1 MDRDLALGD
10 IWVYLSAS
18 PLLHLTLT
26 VGAYLL
32 GDWLFQRSGRRAVL
46 NPVLLAVIVLVVFLV
61 ATGTDYQTY
70 FAGAQFVHFMLGP
83 ATVALAVPLYR
94 NLPLIRRLW
103 LPILAAILTGA
114 LVSATS
120 TVWVAHLLG
129 ASRQTLMSLAPKSV
143 TAPVAMG
150 ITEKVGGL
158 PSLSAALVVL
168 TGVLGAVIGTWVL
181 ALVRVRDDR
190 ARGIAL
196 GVTSHGI
203 GTARAFQIS
212 DTAGAFAA
220 LAMGLMAL
228 ISAFALP
235 FALRWVFGG

>member
-1 MDRDLALGD
+1 MESDRALGD
-10 IWVYLSAS
+10 IWVYLSTS

-26 VGAYLL
+26 VLAYLAA
-32 GDWLFQRSGRRAVL
+32 DWLFQRSGRKALL
-46 NPVLLAVIVLVVFLV
+46 NPVLLAILMLVTLLTL
-61 ATGTDYQTY
+61 TGTRYETY

-83 ATVALAVPLYR
+83 ATVALAIPLYR
-94 NLPLIRRLW
+94 HLDLIRRLW
-103 LPILAAILTGA
+103 LPILVSIVTGA
-114 LVSATS
+114 TVSATS
-120 TVWVAHLLG
+120 AVLIAQWLG
-129 ASRQTLMSLAPKSV
+129 ASRQTLISLAPKSV

-158 PSLSAALVVL
+158 PSLTAALVVL
-168 TGVLGAVIGTWVL
+168 TGVLGAVIGPAVL

-190 ARGIAL
+190 ARGLAL

-212 DTAGAFAA
+212 SLTGAFSA

-228 ISAFALP
+228 ASAFVLP
-235 FALRWVFGG
+235 AVLRWVFGG

>member
-1 MDRDLALGD
+1 MELDLALGD

-26 VGAYLL
+26 VLAYLL
-32 GDWLFQRSGRRAVL
+32 GDWIFRRSGQKAL
-46 NPVLLAVIVLVVFLV
+46 FNPVLLSILTLVTILGV
-61 ATGTDYQTY
+61 TGTDYQTY

-94 NLPLIRRLW
+94 NLPLIRQLW
-103 LPILAAILTGA
+103 LPILLSIVAGA
-114 LVSATS
+114 VLSATS
-120 TVWVAHLLG
+120 AVLIAKWLG
-129 ASRQTLMSLAPKSV
+129 ASEQTLISLAPKSV

-150 ITEKVGGL
+150 IAEKVGGL

-168 TGVLGAVIGTWVL
+168 TGVLGAVIGAAVL
-181 ALVRVRDDR
+181 TAVRVRDDR
-190 ARGIAL
+190 ARGLAL
-196 GVTSHGI
+196 GVNSHGI

-212 DTAGAFAA
+212 DLAGAFSA

-228 ISAFALP
+228 VSAFALP
-235 FALRWVFGG
+235 FVLRWVFGT

>member
-1 MDRDLALGD
+1 MELDFPLGD

-26 VGAYLL
+26 VLAFLV
-32 GDWLFQRSGRRAVL
+32 GDWVFRRSGQRAL
-46 NPVLLAVIVLVVFLV
+46 FNPVLLSILVLVTILG

-94 NLPLIRRLW
+94 NLHLIRQLL
-103 LPILAAILTGA
+103 LPILVSIGTGA
-114 LVSATS
+114 VVSAAS
-120 TVWVAHLLG
+120 AVLVAQWLG
-129 ASRQTLMSLAPKSV
+129 ASEQTLISLAPKSV

-150 ITEKVGGL
+150 IAEKVGGL

-168 TGVLGAVIGTWVL
+168 TGVLGAVIGAAVL
-181 ALVRVRDDR
+181 TSARVRDDR
-190 ARGIAL
+190 ARGLAL
-196 GVTSHGI
+196 GVASHGI

-212 DTAGAFAA
+212 DPAGAFSA

-228 ISAFALP
+228 VSAFALP
-235 FALRWVFGG
+235 FVLRWVFGP